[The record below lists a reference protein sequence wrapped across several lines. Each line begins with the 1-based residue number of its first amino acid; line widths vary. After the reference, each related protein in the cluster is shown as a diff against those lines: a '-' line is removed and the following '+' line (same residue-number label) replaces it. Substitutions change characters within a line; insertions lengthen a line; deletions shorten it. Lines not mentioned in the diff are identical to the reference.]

1 MTLVINT
8 NVASINAQ
16 RYLSTNT
23 MQLNKSMERLA
34 SGYRI
39 NKGADDSAGLQISET
54 LRAQIRGSQK
64 ALDNVQD
71 GTNVLNIMDGAM
83 AQITENIQRMRELAV
98 QAANDTLA
106 STQRTAIKNE
116 IDELSKDIT
125 RISDATEYNGVKLLN
140 GTQSN
145 FFVQVGANA
154 NNTVDRIDMASSGN
168 VFADIDATAL
178 SVNNLTV
185 SDNTN
190 AQTSI
195 STLDSA
201 LTTVNNRRATIGAL
215 TNRLQSAANNLSVNI
230 ENLSS
235 AESRIRN
242 VDVAKESA
250 QLTRNQILQQASSTI
265 LGQANQSPQLALS
278 LLRG

>member
-1 MTLVINT
+1 MGLSINT
-8 NVASINAQ
+8 NTTSINAQ
-16 RYLSTNT
+16 RFLSTNT
-23 MQLNKSMERLA
+23 QALGKTMERLA

-39 NKGADDSAGLQISET
+39 NKGSDDAAGMQISET
-54 LRAQIRGSQK
+54 LRAQIRGSTK

-71 GTNVLNIMDGAM
+71 GTNVLSIMDGALG
-83 AQITENIQRMRELAV
+83 QITENIQRMRELAV
-98 QAANDTLA
+98 QAANDTLG

-125 RISDATEYNGVKLLN
+125 RISDATEFNGVKLLN
-140 GTQSN
+140 GTQTN
-145 FFVQVGANA
+145 FFVQVGSNS
-154 NNTVDRIDMASSGN
+154 NNTVDRIDLASSGN
-168 VFADIDATAL
+168 AFADIDATAL

-185 SDNTN
+185 SDSAN

-215 TNRLQSAANNLSVNI
+215 TNRLQSAANNLQVNV

-250 QLTRNQILQQASSTI
+250 NLLKNQILQQASTSI
-265 LGQANQSPQLALS
+265 LAQANQSPSLALS
-278 LLRG
+278 LLR

>member
-1 MTLVINT
+1 MSLVINT
-8 NVASINAQ
+8 NTASINAQ
-16 RYLSTNT
+16 RFLSANT
-23 MQLNKSMERLA
+23 QALGKTMEKLA

-64 ALDNVQD
+64 AMDNVQD

-125 RISDATEYNGVKLLN
+125 RISDATEYNGVKLIN

-185 SDNTN
+185 SDSAN

-195 STLDSA
+195 STLDTA

-215 TNRLQSAANNLSVNI
+215 TNRLQSAANNLSVNV
-230 ENLSS
+230 ENLSA

-265 LGQANQSPQLALS
+265 LAQANQSPQLALS